1 MPRPVRKTPAR
12 EAAVEKDKVAVDKE
26 NIKEPTEEPKSLE
39 TGLLTPIRTSTPRYG
54 RRTST
59 PYHHR
64 RLSFISASP
73 GKKGLE
79 GFGETLSFDGL
90 IDGVSPIKKGDA
102 PHDELTPPPV
112 EEEEE
117 EEEKEE
123 EEESSSEDDGFDLDA
138 FVATKYRQNTMP
150 DKSFVDLLGGAEAG
164 LALPKRNRTQSIS
177 PTSSAKKKTTRKA
190 QKKTN
195 AAPPKRK
202 AATKTTTT
210 PAAKKRKR

>member
-117 EEEKEE
+117 EEE
-123 EEESSSEDDGFDLDA
+123 SSSEDDGFDLDA